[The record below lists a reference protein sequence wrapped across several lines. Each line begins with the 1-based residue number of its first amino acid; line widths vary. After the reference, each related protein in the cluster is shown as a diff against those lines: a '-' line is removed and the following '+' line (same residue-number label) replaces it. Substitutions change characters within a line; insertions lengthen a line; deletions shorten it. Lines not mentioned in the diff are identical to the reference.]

1 MDTVIQEKKKIKGK
15 HIQIIGV
22 VAIVIAGISYLML
35 SVSGSSKII
44 IDKNKLQISEVK
56 QEKFHDYIN
65 SKGKVQPKQTIYLD
79 AVEGGRVKE
88 IVAEEGSKVMKGEV
102 IIELENNELYQQIL
116 NSEVALAEKE
126 NYLRNTRISFR
137 NDMIQ
142 SKKNMLDSDYQL
154 KRAKRNYEQ
163 QHRLLIKGLVP
174 EEDFIKAKEDY
185 EYQESMLEINW
196 LKLKND
202 SLLQVTTMQTLEE
215 DLIKMRETLKLVRSR
230 LDHLKVKATTNAHLG
245 TLNAEI
251 GQSIQQGQ
259 HLGILYDLS
268 DAKIIADIDERYISK
283 VKKGLKAV
291 FQYQNQNY
299 SLIIDRVYPEV
310 KDAVF
315 KVELQFEN
323 EKPKA
328 LRTGQTT
335 YVKINLDDPVD
346 ALTIKKG
353 NFYSETAG
361 RWVYVVSEDGTYAEK
376 REIRI
381 GAQNASKYQITKG
394 LKAGEKVIISKYEQ
408 LGGYDKVVFE

>member
-15 HIQIIGV
+15 YFQWLGFIASAFVLIAYLIISINDTST
-22 VAIVIAGISYLML
+22 IVIG
-35 SVSGSSKII
+35 
-44 IDKNKLQISEVK
+44 KNKLQISEVK

-88 IVAEEGSKVMKGEV
+88 IIAKEGSKVNKGEV

-142 SKKNMLDSDYQL
+142 SKKNLLDSDYQL

-163 QHRLLIKGLVP
+163 QKRLLTKGLVP

-196 LKLKND
+196 MKLKND

-215 DLIKMRETLKLVRSR
+215 DLVKMRETLKLVRSR
-230 LDHLKVKATTNAHLG
+230 LEHLKVTASTEAHLG
-245 TLNAEI
+245 NLDAEI
-251 GQSIQQGQ
+251 GQSIQKGQ

-268 DAKIIADIDERYISK
+268 DAKIIADIDERYITK
-283 VKKGLKAV
+283 VKKGLKGT
-291 FQYQNQNY
+291 FQYQNKNY
-299 SLIIDRVYPEV
+299 SLVVDRVYPEV
-310 KDAVF
+310 NDAVF
-315 KVELQFEN
+315 KVELLFDHD
-323 EKPKA
+323 KPLD

-335 YVKINLDDPVD
+335 YVKLDLDDPVD

-361 RWVYVVSEDGTYAEK
+361 RWVYVISKDGTYAQK
-376 REIRI
+376 REIKI
-381 GAQNASKYQITKG
+381 GAQNTSKYQIIRG
-394 LKAGEKVIISKYEQ
+394 LKAGEKVIISKYDQ
-408 LGGYDKVVFE
+408 LGGYDKVVFK